1 MSATHI
7 PRRIGRYDILDR
19 IGYGGMGMVFRGH
32 DPHIGR
38 AVAIKLLRISDED
51 LHDRFLREAQS
62 AGSLKHPN
70 IVTIYDFGEHD
81 GAPYIVMEYVE
92 GTTLAEH
99 IKQNI
104 PLGIGRKLE
113 LLAELAAGLEYAHN
127 KGVVHR
133 DVKPANVMVDR
144 DGILRILDFGIAR
157 VSDSGLTQTGM
168 IMGTPNYMSPEQV
181 EGKASDRRSDIFAA
195 GLVMYE
201 LLSYQQAFPGDTMHQ
216 VMNAI
221 VRQAP
226 VPLRTLVPDLDP
238 ALETIVNRAIEK
250 DPARRY
256 QTMAAMGTHIARLRS
271 KLEPGTPAFDETLVI
286 GGPSAPLP
294 PRTDRHVLEQ
304 RRAERI
310 QTLLRTAAQALDGGR
325 FVEALDACEQV
336 VLISPEDLE
345 AAALMDRARHALDE
359 QQVEQLIAEA
369 RACIDEGHLAE
380 GAELARRALGI
391 RPDNAAATALLDE
404 ITAIE
409 RDERDRAVKE
419 RTIALAIDKC
429 RDAALAGD
437 AEGVVA
443 AAEEVLALDS
453 THAEARDLLAEAR
466 SLIEAREREREAE
479 RRARE
484 VVDQARRAFHD
495 GLHDDSIARL
505 ERYTPSHSIV
515 SRALDE
521 LRAERAEFERLKR
534 EAERQ
539 HQRDAEEAAAERQLL
554 MAVGLSR
561 AAIALAEQ
569 RFADA
574 AAAVDAVLALD
585 PEHPRAL
592 ALQADIAAA
601 VEARQRQEEAERR
614 AEEAIKSA
622 EALFDAGNPVAAME
636 LLNNHPGDLRQ
647 VAAALARLQQRHRTT
662 GEREVEARRAE
673 HDRRAVEAI
682 ASAQTRIGAG
692 EHREALGELEQ
703 FAPSHPDVDRVLRDL
718 RREIERRGEAQWVA
732 EQTAAAAAEIDAGRF
747 EDALTRLN
755 RLPQT
760 SRDQADVSALLA
772 RAEKGAAAA
781 GEAQRERHTA
791 AAELADA
798 EAAANGWEPARTL
811 AILETLE
818 ARVKARADL
827 QDLTPKID
835 QLSAFARRRQD
846 LVRLLRE
853 SSAQLRSGA
862 LHGALATID
871 RALAEEPQLPG
882 AAELRGR
889 IEAAIAE
896 EGQERARDD
905 AAESAVAAAR
915 KLALDSGLDAGIRL
929 LEQADT
935 GHAAVAGA
943 LTELRRERADLER
956 RERERREQD
965 ENRVQARR
973 AEIGALLK
981 RARKAKSADAAI
993 ALLRSALELD
1003 PENADAQ
1010 EALAK
1015 YQEQRRD
1022 RSAAAAAGTA
1032 APGSKTLWRVGG
1044 VASTIV
1050 ALIVVGYVI
1059 RQRQS
1064 EPGNP
1069 PATVTVPPAV
1079 TAPTT
1084 VPPAPPTTT
1093 IPAPPPLTPST
1104 VPPTTIPARG
1114 ERSGQ
1119 TAPQASRGRNTTA
1132 QLPPSTPQA
1141 PGTQLPPSNLPTP
1154 TTTVQSTTTTT
1165 TTTTTVPPATTAP
1178 PAASI
1183 SESAA
1188 RQVIDAYYA
1197 AYRARDFNALRAIF
1211 PTASE
1216 NDRARIE
1223 ALRKDFEPCEYD
1235 LRGLDVT
1242 TVSNTRAFVRVQ
1254 VTETC
1259 RARIR
1264 APVKPINAPRSFEL
1278 GKTADGRWI
1287 ITTGP

>member
-1 MSATHI
+1 MHI

-19 IGYGGMGMVFRGH
+19 IGYGGMGMVFRGR

-38 AVAIKLLRISDED
+38 SVAIKLLRISDED

-62 AGSLKHPN
+62 AGGLKHPN
-70 IVTIYDFGEHD
+70 IVTIYDFGEHE
-81 GAPYIVMEYVE
+81 GAPFIVMEYVE

-104 PLGIGRKLE
+104 PLTLARKLE
-113 LLAELAAGLEYAHN
+113 LLEELAAGLEYAHK

-144 DGILRILDFGIAR
+144 EGILRILDFGIAR
-157 VSDSGLTQTGM
+157 VTDSGLTQTGM

-201 LLSYQQAFPGDTMHQ
+201 LLSYHQAFPGDTMHQ
-216 VMNAI
+216 VMDAI

-271 KLEPGTPAFDETLVI
+271 KLEPGTSAFDEGTVI
-286 GGPSAPLP
+286 SGHSAPLP

-310 QTLLRTAAQALDGGR
+310 QTLLRTAEQALDSGR

-336 VLISPEDLE
+336 VLISPEDAK
-345 AAALMDRARHALDE
+345 AAALMERARNALDQ

-369 RACIDEGHLAE
+369 RTCIDEGHLAE

-391 RPDNAAATALLDE
+391 QPDHAPASALLEE
-404 ITAIE
+404 ISAIE
-409 RDERDRAVKE
+409 RGERERVVKE
-419 RTIALAIDKC
+419 RAIALAIDKC

-453 THAEARDLLAEAR
+453 GHAEARDLMAEAR
-466 SLIEAREREREAE
+466 SLIEARERERDAE

-484 VVDQARRAFHD
+484 VVDRARREFHD
-495 GLHDDSIARL
+495 GHHEDSIARL
-505 ERYTPSHSIV
+505 ERYTPSHPIV
-515 SRALDE
+515 SRAIDE

-539 HQRDAEEAAAERQLL
+539 RQRDAEEAAAERQLQI
-554 MAVGLSR
+554 AVGLSR

-569 RFADA
+569 RFPDA

-592 ALQADIAAA
+592 GLQGDIAAA
-601 VEARQRQEEAERR
+601 IEARQRQEEAERR
-614 AEEAIKSA
+614 ADEAIKSA
-622 EALFDAGNPVAAME
+622 EALFDAGDPVAAMD
-636 LLNNHPGDLRQ
+636 LLNNHPGDLPR
-647 VAAALARLQQRHRTT
+647 VAAALARLQQRYRTT
-662 GEREVEARRAE
+662 SEREVEARRAE
-673 HDRRAVEAI
+673 HDRRAAEAI
-682 ASAQTRIGAG
+682 ASAQVRIDAG
-692 EHREALGELEQ
+692 EHREALEALEH
-703 FAPSHPDVDRVLRDL
+703 FTPSHPDVDRVLRDL
-718 RREIERRGEAQWVA
+718 RREIERRHEAQWVA

-760 SRDQADVSALLA
+760 GRDQGNVPALLA
-772 RAEKGAAAA
+772 RAEAGASAAS
-781 GEAQRERHTA
+781 EAQRERHTA
-791 AAELADA
+791 ATQLADA

-818 ARVKARADL
+818 KRMKARVDL
-827 QDLTPKID
+827 QDLAPRIE
-835 QLSAFARRRQD
+835 QLSALARRRQD
-846 LVRLLRE
+846 LLGLMRE

-862 LHGALATID
+862 LQGALATVD

-889 IEAAIAE
+889 IEAAIAA
-896 EGQERARDD
+896 EGQERARGE
-905 AAESAVAAAR
+905 AAQSAVAAAR
-915 KLALDSGLDAGIRL
+915 KLALDGRLDDGIKL

-943 LTELRRERADLER
+943 LTDLRRERADLQR
-956 RERERREQD
+956 REREQREQD
-965 ENRVQARR
+965 EKRVQARR
-973 AEIGALLK
+973 AEIAALLK
-981 RARKAKSADAAI
+981 RARKAKSPDAAI

-1010 EALAK
+1010 EALGK
-1015 YQEQRRD
+1015 YQEQRQD
-1022 RSAAAAAGTA
+1022 RSAGRAAGATA
-1032 APGSKTLWRVGG
+1032 SRSKTLWRLGG
-1044 VASTIV
+1044 LASAIV

-1059 RQRQS
+1059 SQRPP
-1064 EPGNP
+1064 EPANP
-1069 PATVTVPPAV
+1069 PVTV

-1084 VPPAPPTTT
+1084 VTPPTTVAAAPPTTT
-1093 IPAPPPLTPST
+1093 VPAAPPLAPST

-1114 ERSGQ
+1114 QRPGQ
-1119 TAPQASRGRNTTA
+1119 NASQTGRGRNTAT
-1132 QLPPSTPQA
+1132 QLPPSTQSVP
-1141 PGTQLPPSNLPTP
+1141 PPQLPPSTVPAPP
-1154 TTTVQSTTTTT
+1154 TTVPATTT
-1165 TTTTTVPPATTAP
+1165 TTTTTVPATTSVAP
-1178 PAASI
+1178 VVSI

-1188 RQVIDAYYA
+1188 QQVIMTYYA
-1197 AYRARDFNALRAIF
+1197 AFKARDFNALRAIF

-1223 ALRKDFEPCEYD
+1223 ALRKDYEPCDYE
-1235 LRGLDVT
+1235 LRGLEVNSLT
-1242 TVSNTRAFVRVQ
+1242 ATRAFVRVH

-1259 RARIR
+1259 RPRIR
-1264 APVKPINAPRSFEL
+1264 TSPRQIEGSKAFEL
-1278 GKTADGRWI
+1278 GKTSDGRWVV
-1287 ITTGP
+1287 TTGG